1 MTNDDLDHFSRTL
14 GTGAGRRTAASAL
27 ALGGLAALS
36 GLHPATARDHKGKV
50 SAAKKKG
57 KRGPTGPTGPAGAG
71 GGGTGATG
79 PTGATGAT
87 GPSVGAVL
95 GTTGRSTSATLASG
109 DTTTLTIK
117 CPDSTAT
124 EKYYASGGGFVAVND
139 DVRIAI
145 NRQTTDGQ
153 GWTVQAHNSSGVF
166 ATVEAW
172 VLCLKVS
179 TGS

>member
-14 GTGAGRRTAASAL
+14 GTEAGRRTAASAL

-57 KRGPTGPTGPAGAG
+57 KRGPTGPTGPAGV
-71 GGGTGATG
+71 GGGTAGPTG
-79 PTGATGAT
+79 PTGATG
-87 GPSVGAVL
+87 PSAGSVL
-95 GTTGRSTSATLASG
+95 GNVGRTTVATLPHDGS
-109 DTTTLTIK
+109 TTLTVK
-117 CPDSTAT
+117 CPDNTAT
-124 EKYYASGGGFVAVND
+124 EQYFATGGGFVAVDD
-139 DVRIAI
+139 DVHIAA
-145 NRQTTDGQ
+145 NHQTTDGL
-153 GWTVQAHNSSGVF
+153 GWTVQAQNNADVT